1 MEKKKYPVVFYLIT
15 VIAPFLLFA
24 LIELGLRLG
33 GYGNPAPAF
42 IPVPGSDGKLLFLNP
57 DLTRRYFKGA
67 AFVPHSINDV
77 FTTEKDPNTFR
88 IFILGE
94 SSAAGFPFEPNGS
107 FSRFLN
113 LRLKLLYPQRKFE
126 VVNLGIAAI
135 NSYAILDIL
144 DQVISQKPD
153 LVLVYTGH
161 NEFYGALG
169 AASMTSI
176 GDSPGATR
184 FILSMNRLRTMQL
197 ISSLFS
203 SGDAP
208 PAAPGL
214 MESLAKD
221 KLVPKSSELFT
232 AGLDQFKYNLSGIFS
247 GLKEAGIPVIAGT
260 LVSNL
265 LDQPPFY
272 PELSGAGKAYKNGKE
287 LFAAGKYKEALDQL
301 QQAKDLDELRFRA
314 PTEFNTIIRKVSEE
328 YGALVVAVDSAFTA
342 ASTGGVVGNSL
353 MTDHLHPNL
362 KGYSLMADAFLSG
375 ISAKGF
381 LKESPAIPM
390 GSPKLDSL
398 TALQFPFSR
407 LDSAIAFYR
416 LAGITSQWPFNR
428 SGNKVEL
435 EQLRK
440 PVDFIDSLALQSA
453 RGELTWDAAHT
464 KAADRYV
471 LLGDV
476 ASVEKEYRV
485 LISQFHYIPKFYD
498 ALANALM
505 EMKEYRKASDVL
517 KESYS
522 VRPDAFS
529 TKWLGILALNDG
541 RADEARK
548 WLLESLNYKGDDP
561 QTLYNLSG
569 AFITLNDYPSAKI
582 HIQKCLQV
590 DPKFPGAAQLAA
602 QLQNVR

>member
-1 MEKKKYPVVFYLIT
+1 MEKKKYPVIFYLIT

-24 LIELGLRLG
+24 LIEVGLRLG
-33 GYGNPAPAF
+33 GYGDPAPAF

-77 FTTEKDPNTFR
+77 FAAEKDPNTLR

-113 LRLKLLYPQRKFE
+113 LKLKLLYPQKKFE

-144 DQVISQKPD
+144 DEVIAQKPD

-169 AASMTSI
+169 AASMTST

-184 FILSMNRLRTMQL
+184 FILAMNKLRLMQL

-203 SGDAP
+203 PGDTP

-221 KLVPKSSELFT
+221 KLVPKTSDLYT
-232 AGLDQFKYNLSGIFS
+232 AGLDQFRYNLSEIFF
-247 GLKEAGIPVIAGT
+247 GLKEAGIPAIAGT

-265 LDQPPFY
+265 LDQAPFY
-272 PELSGAGKAYKNGKE
+272 PELSGAGEAYKKGKE
-287 LFAAGKYKEALDQL
+287 LFEAGKHKEALEQL

-314 PTEFNTIIRKVSEE
+314 PLEFNTIIRKVAEDQ
-328 YGALVVAVDSAFTA
+328 GALVVAVDSVF
-342 ASTGGVVGNSL
+342 ASLSPGGIVGSSL

-375 ISAKGF
+375 INANGMIKD
-381 LKESPAIPM
+381 SPAIPY

-428 SGNKVEL
+428 SGKKVEL
-435 EQLRK
+435 EQIRK
-440 PVDFIDSLALQSA
+440 PIDFIDSLAIQSA

-485 LISQFHYIPKFYD
+485 LIAQFHYIPKFYD

-505 EMKEYRKASDVL
+505 EMKEYGKASDAL

-529 TKWLGILALNDG
+529 TKWLGILALNEG
-541 RADEARK
+541 KADEARK
-548 WLLESLNYKGDDP
+548 WLLESLNFKGDDP

-582 HIQKCLQV
+582 YIQRCLQA

>member
-1 MEKKKYPVVFYLIT
+1 MEKKKYPIGFYLIT

-24 LIELGLRLG
+24 LLEVGLRLG
-33 GYGNPAPAF
+33 GYGEPAPAF
-42 IPVPGSDGKLLFLNP
+42 VPLPGSDGKLLFLNP

-77 FTTEKDPNTFR
+77 FAAEKDHNTLR

-94 SSAAGFPFEPNGS
+94 SSAAGFPYEPNGS

-113 LRLKLLYPQRKFE
+113 LKLKLLYPNKKFE

-144 DQVISQKPD
+144 DEVIEQKPD

-184 FILSMNRLRTMQL
+184 FILAMNKLRVMQL

-203 SGDAP
+203 SGDTP

-221 KLVPKSSELFT
+221 KLVPKTSALYT
-232 AGLDQFKYNLSGIFS
+232 AGIDQFRYNFSEIFS
-247 GLKEAGIPVIAGT
+247 GLKDAGIPVIAGT

-272 PELSGAGKAYKNGKE
+272 PELSGAGEAYKKGKD
-287 LFAAGKYKEALDQL
+287 LFASGKYREALDYL
-301 QQAKDLDELRFRA
+301 LLAKDSDELRFRA
-314 PTEFNTIIRKVSEE
+314 PSEFNTIIRKVSEE
-328 YGALVVAVDSAFTA
+328 HGALVVAVDSAFAA
-342 ASTGGVVGNSL
+342 ASNGGAVGNDL

-375 ISAKGF
+375 ISAKGMIN
-381 LKESPAIPM
+381 ESPAIQP
-390 GSPKLDSL
+390 GSIKLDSL
-398 TALQFPFSR
+398 TAIHFPFSS

-428 SGNKVEL
+428 SGKKIEL
-435 EQLRK
+435 EAIRE
-440 PVDFIDSLALQSA
+440 PANFIDSLAIQSA
-453 RGELTWDAAHT
+453 RGEINWDAAHT
-464 KAADRYV
+464 KAAERFIA
-471 LLGDV
+471 LEDV

-498 ALANALM
+498 ALANAML
-505 EMKEYRKASDVL
+505 EMKEYGKATEIL
-517 KESYS
+517 KESYA
-522 VRPDAFS
+522 VKPDAFS

-541 RADEARK
+541 KAEDAKR
-548 WLLESLNYKGDDP
+548 WLLESLNYKGDDA

-569 AFITLNDYPSAKI
+569 AFITLNDYASAKTY
-582 HIQKCLQV
+582 IQRCIQA
-590 DPKFPGAAQLAA
+590 DPKFPGAAQIAA
-602 QLQNVR
+602 QLQNLR

>member
-24 LIELGLRLG
+24 LIEVGLRLG
-33 GYGNPAPAF
+33 GYGDPAPAF
-42 IPVPGSDGKLLFLNP
+42 IPVPGSDGKLFFLNP

-77 FTTEKDPNTFR
+77 FAAEKDPNTLR

-113 LRLKLLYPQRKFE
+113 LKLKLLYPQKKFE

-144 DQVISQKPD
+144 DGVIAQKPD

-203 SGDAP
+203 SNGAP

-221 KLVPKSSELFT
+221 KLVPRSSELYT
-232 AGLDQFKYNLSGIFS
+232 AGLDQFRHNLSEIFS

-272 PELSGAGKAYKNGKE
+272 PELSGAGEAYKKGKD
-287 LFAAGKYKEALDQL
+287 LFASGKYKEALEQL

-314 PTEFNTIIRKVSEE
+314 PSEFNTIIRKVSEE
-328 YGALVVAVDSAFTA
+328 QGALVVAVDSSFAA
-342 ASTGGVVGNSL
+342 ASNGGVVGNSL

-362 KGYSLMADAFLSG
+362 KGYNLMADAFLSG
-375 ISAKGF
+375 ISTKG
-381 LKESPAIPM
+381 LIKESPAIPM
-390 GSPKLDSL
+390 GSTKLDSL

-428 SGNKVEL
+428 SGKKLEL
-435 EQLRK
+435 EQIRK
-440 PVDFIDSLALQSA
+440 PEDFIDSLAIKSA
-453 RGELTWDAAHT
+453 RGELTWDAAHS
-464 KAADRYV
+464 KAADRYIA
-471 LLGDV
+471 LGDV
-476 ASVEKEYRV
+476 ASAEKEYRV
-485 LISQFHYIPKFYD
+485 LIAQFHYIPKFYD
-498 ALANALM
+498 ALAQALM
-505 EMKEYRKASDVL
+505 ELKEYGKASEVL
-517 KESYS
+517 KESYAL
-522 VRPDAFS
+522 RQDAFS
-529 TKWLGILALNDG
+529 TKWLGILALNEG
-541 RADEARK
+541 KADEARK

-582 HIQKCLQV
+582 YIQRCLQA

>member
-1 MEKKKYPVVFYLIT
+1 MEKKKYPTGFYLIT

-24 LIELGLRLG
+24 LLEVGLRIG
-33 GYGNPAPAF
+33 GYGEPAPAF
-42 IPVPGSDGKLLFLNP
+42 IHVPGSDGKLLFLNP

-77 FTTEKDPNTFR
+77 FAAEKDPNTLR

-107 FSRFLN
+107 FSRFLG
-113 LRLKLLYPQRKFE
+113 LKLKLLYPQKKFE

-144 DQVISQKPD
+144 DEVIEQKPD

-176 GDSPGATR
+176 GDSPAATR
-184 FILSMNRLRTMQL
+184 FILAMNKLRVMQL
-197 ISSLFS
+197 VASAFS
-203 SGDAP
+203 SGDTP

-221 KLVPKSSELFT
+221 KLIPKNSDLFT
-232 AGLDQFKYNLSGIFS
+232 AGLDQFKNNLTEILS

-272 PELSGAGKAYKNGKE
+272 PELSGAGEAYKKGKE
-287 LFAAGKYKEALDQL
+287 LFAAGKFDEAYDQL
-301 QQAKDLDELRFRA
+301 QKAKDLDELRFRA
-314 PTEFNTIIRKVSEE
+314 PSEFNMLIRKVSGEQ
-328 YGALVVAVDSAFTA
+328 GALVVAIDSSFAA
-342 ASTGGVVGNSL
+342 ASKGSVVGNDL

-362 KGYSLMADAFLSG
+362 RGYSLMADVFLTG
-375 ISAKGF
+375 INANGMI
-381 LKESPAIPM
+381 KESPAIPI
-390 GSPKLDSL
+390 GSAQLDSL
-398 TALQFPFSR
+398 TTLHFPFSR

-428 SGNKVEL
+428 SEKKVEL
-435 EQLRK
+435 EAIRK
-440 PVDFIDSLALQSA
+440 PAGFIDSLAIQSA
-453 RGELTWDAAHT
+453 RGEINWDAAHT
-464 KAADRYV
+464 KAAERFIA
-471 LLGDV
+471 LGDV

-485 LISQFHYIPKFYD
+485 LISQFHYITKFYD
-498 ALANALM
+498 ALANAWL
-505 EMKEYRKASDVL
+505 EMKEYGRATEAL
-517 KESYS
+517 KESHS
-522 VRPDAFS
+522 VKPDAFS

-541 RADEARK
+541 KAEDAKK

-569 AFITLNDYPSAKI
+569 AFITLNDYASAKSY
-582 HIQKCLQV
+582 IQRCLQA

-602 QLQNVR
+602 QLQNLR